1 MRIKLLSLNHLPG
14 FLFLF
19 VISFACSPNR
29 QLAKSAKNTLINAG
43 VLNKA
48 HIGITLYEPATN
60 KYWFDY
66 QGDKYFVPASNTKI
80 PTCYAAM
87 KWLGDSLVGLK
98 YGFPE
103 ENILR
108 DNITVIIPTGDPTFL
123 HEDFK
128 NHPAYN
134 FILNKSRSGKQL
146 ALLIPD
152 SRLRPWG
159 SGWGWTD
166 YQEDYMAERS
176 VFPIYGNIVS
186 IKYYPSLHRFVSQNS
201 FFDSII
207 NSNPGSNQ
215 LANNTEIPMVRIDRA
230 LASNQF
236 TIEKSSSKFSPSKI
250 PFVTANG
257 NTAISLLQ
265 QILQKPIVRASKGNG
280 DEYKLTS
287 ETGEVNLVKINKWE
301 KIYSQPTDSMLSPM
315 MHRSDNF
322 FAEQSL
328 LMVSN
333 EILGYMSDR
342 QVIDT
347 LLKTSFADLP
357 QVPTWV
363 DGSGLSRYNLFSPR
377 DLVAILNKMQAEFGM
392 DRVKVI
398 FPTGGEGTISS
409 YYKADSGY
417 LFAKTGTLTGV
428 VALSGFFT
436 TKKNK
441 LLIFSVLVNNHRS
454 GATEVRR
461 AVEKFLQGVRNK
473 Y

>member
-1 MRIKLLSLNHLPG
+1 
-14 FLFLF
+14 
-19 VISFACSPNR
+19 
-29 QLAKSAKNTLINAG
+29 
-43 VLNKA
+43 
-48 HIGITLYEPATN
+48 
-60 KYWFDY
+60 
-66 QGDKYFVPASNTKI
+66 
-80 PTCYAAM
+80 
-87 KWLGDSLVGLK
+87 
-98 YGFPE
+98 
-103 ENILR
+103 
-108 DNITVIIPTGDPTFL
+108 
-123 HEDFK
+123 
-128 NHPAYN
+128 
-134 FILNKSRSGKQL
+134 
-146 ALLIPD
+146 
-152 SRLRPWG
+152 
-159 SGWGWTD
+159 
-166 YQEDYMAERS
+166 MAERS